1 MRDIILA
8 LDRFGDQALLLG
20 RVGEN
25 RATRVLIKLES
36 ILSRYPDA
44 VASITVKQPGRA
56 EYPAA
61 VKQEDG
67 TLTWE
72 ITRADIGDRAGSG
85 QAQITIQDAD
95 GTIIKTEIARTRIGE
110 SLGDATAPVPDPV
123 ETWIDKATGTLADV
137 ERAGNAAQAVAD
149 EVQRRLDDG
158 DFVGPQGQKG
168 DRGETGPIGPQG
180 IKGEKGDKGDK
191 GDQGDT
197 GPQGETGAKGD
208 AFTYDDFTPEQLASL
223 RGPKGDTGATGPRG
237 ETGAAGPQGPQGEPG
252 KDAVIDATLTRKG
265 EAADAKAAGEA
276 LNQLKEDLVAFDR
289 KVCGEEKLT
298 DITGETIPGYVKAT
312 NGVLG
317 TGANYIRTNYID
329 VSDNADYK
337 YSGVIYNWA
346 GIAGYDGNLK
356 YVQPILYVEE
366 SKSVQYKDELLTI
379 PASVKYIVATS
390 MSKNSGLTVSKTTR
404 SGGDILALQDK
415 LQDKIDNIKNDMSML
430 KEYASV
436 SLFELIGVVGD
447 SFSSGGIPN
456 AKYTVVSNHYDISW
470 PQIMARR
477 TGCSVTN
484 YSSTGSDISRFL
496 CTDKGYG
503 YQNWNIEKLESD
515 SARNLYIIYM
525 GINKEKPLDNP
536 RGSETVPNGTIEDID
551 DNDYTQNADTFCG
564 HYGQLMSRIKTHAPS
579 AKIILVQPT
588 QAYNTDKGTQIANIA
603 AHYNVPLIVLHD
615 DSFYSSACYKTMGMG
630 HPYGIGYSGMAVAME
645 RQIAQAIVDNIDYFK
660 DYLIG

>member
-8 LDRFGDQALLLG
+8 IDRFGDQALLLG

-25 RATRVLIKLES
+25 RATRVLIGLES

-56 EYPAA
+56 EYPAT
-61 VKQEDG
+61 VKQDDG

-72 ITRADIGDRAGSG
+72 ITRADIGDKAGSG

-95 GTIIKTEIARTRIGE
+95 GTVIKTAIARTRIGE

-158 DFVGPQGQKG
+158 DFVGPQGPKG

-180 IKGEKGDKGDK
+180 IKGEKGDK
-191 GDQGDT
+191 
-197 GPQGETGAKGD
+197 
-208 AFTYDDFTPEQLASL
+208 
-223 RGPKGDTGATGPRG
+223 
-237 ETGAAGPQGPQGEPG
+237 GEPG

-276 LNQLKEDLVAFDR
+276 LSQLREDLVAYDE
-289 KVCGEEKLT
+289 KVCGKEKLT

-312 NGVLG
+312 NGILG

-337 YSGVIYNWA
+337 YSGTIYNWA
-346 GIAGYDGNLK
+346 GIAGYDGDLK

-379 PASVKYIVATS
+379 PSTVKYIVATS
-390 MSKNSGLTVSKTTR
+390 MSKASGLTVSKITR
-404 SGGDILALQDK
+404 SGGYISELQNK
-415 LQDKIDNIKNDMSML
+415 TDNIENDMSML

-456 AKYTVVSNHYDISW
+456 AEYTVVSNHYDISW

-503 YQNWNIEKLESD
+503 YQKWNIEKLESD

-588 QAYNTDKGTQIANIA
+588 QAYGTDKGAQIANIA

-615 DSFYSSACYKTMGMG
+615 DSFYTSASYKTMGMG

-645 RQIAQAIVDNIDYFK
+645 RQIAKAIVDNIDYFK